1 MFLKSLFWQ
10 IVNSLIKIFLEVF
23 VFDRKIRRILKGN
36 WAKCYLKKYIQKGCT
51 NPTHQSPVL
60 TDSHSTGTADTYTL
74 GSSIVPSR
82 GEDVPIIWQYW
93 ESPDGSAPPIVQA
106 CMNSVKKFRGKCKR
120 IFLNYENIKD
130 YIELPD
136 IIYKMKK
143 NNKMCTAHF
152 VDIVRTALLVKY
164 GGVWVDSTILFTD
177 TIPEYIIDSELFF
190 YRTEEKGDL
199 DGLCGTNYLISASK
213 PNNKILSEVLN
224 SMYAYWKE
232 NRFLIN
238 YFSHMH
244 IITLVCKK
252 YPELLNAIPFYSFY
266 PVQELQ
272 WELLNSYNE
281 KRWKQLKQMTTIH
294 KLTHKQKVLTK
305 KKEIDT
311 TGTFYEHVI
320 KEYINEV

>member
-1 MFLKSLFWQ
+1 
-10 IVNSLIKIFLEVF
+10 
-23 VFDRKIRRILKGN
+23 
-36 WAKCYLKKYIQKGCT
+36 
-51 NPTHQSPVL
+51 
-60 TDSHSTGTADTYTL
+60 
-74 GSSIVPSR
+74 
-82 GEDVPIIWQYW
+82 
-93 ESPDGSAPPIVQA
+93 
-106 CMNSVKKFRGKCKR
+106 
-120 IFLNYENIKD
+120 
-130 YIELPD
+130 
-136 IIYKMKK
+136 
-143 NNKMCTAHF
+143 MCTAHF